1 MPGDYMLLNQG
12 QIAVEYWEGQIT
24 YDMLM
29 ANEQAISSDPDIQK
43 GSIYLVDMRKATTDV
58 TMEQVRE
65 IADVTI
71 HGEYGIRY
79 SKAAIV
85 CTENLTFT
93 QSQMYELSVCQHG
106 LSIITFTS
114 LPIACRWLNVDIDM
128 IEHAIEKLQH
138 HLLPHATESIDG
150 KKPVKIV

>member
-1 MPGDYMLLNQG
+1 MPGDYLLLNRG

-24 YDMLM
+24 YDMFV
-29 ANEQAISSDPDIQK
+29 ANEHAISNDPDIKQ

-58 TMEQVRE
+58 TMEQVRQIAE
-65 IADVTI
+65 ITI

-79 SKAAIV
+79 NKAAIV
-85 CTENLTFT
+85 CTENQTFT

-114 LPIACRWLNVDIDM
+114 LPIACRWLDVDVDL
-128 IEHAIEKLQH
+128 IEDAIGKLQRQLH
-138 HLLPHATESIDG
+138 SPSEHDENKDQLI
-150 KKPVKIV
+150 KVV